1 MHIGLIDLAT
11 RLLRHALP
19 SLLLVAVPIAAQTPT
34 QLGPVGPP
42 ASEQSAG
49 STPGAPQVAGGAPLT
64 ATDVD
69 AWLDGLMPYGIESG
83 GIPGAVVVVV
93 KDGKVLTQR
102 GFGKADVKTGKP
114 VDPAGTLFRPG
125 SVSKLFTWT
134 AVMQQ
139 VQAGKLDLDKD
150 VNTYLDFKIP
160 PAFGKPITLRN
171 LMTHTSGFEET
182 AKFLITTDPK
192 AVKPLGDVLKR
203 WVPHRIYAPGSTA
216 SYSNYGASL
225 AGYLVERV
233 SGEKFDDYVQRHIL
247 VPLGM
252 RHSSFAQP
260 LPAALAGGMAQG
272 YEVASG
278 DPQKFEIIPM
288 SPAGALSA
296 TGADMAQFMIAHL
309 AQGGSLL
316 NPQTAALM
324 HRTANTPIPG
334 LPGMALGFYHEDS
347 NGLNIVGHGG
357 DTNFFHSDLHLY
369 LDKNVGVFVSFNA
382 GGKAGA
388 AHILRGKLFD
398 SFNDRYFPQPK
409 PALPTLATAAEH
421 GRALAG
427 HYVSSRG
434 SLTNWLRIA
443 TLLGEATVVL
453 NDDNT
458 ITVSALTDAAGAP
471 KRWREVA
478 PWQWQE
484 VGGEDRLGALVR
496 DGRIV
501 AFSPKAFAAIILF
514 LPASTALNAG
524 WIVPMLLAA
533 LAVMLVTALSWP
545 IVALVRRRY
554 GYRPQIAGRAL
565 MLHRATRLT
574 AWVVVIVAVGWM
586 AMIAVL
592 SSNLEALDGRLDI
605 WMRLLQLL
613 TLVAVAGTVLTIWN
627 AWTMARSPDRKRLAT
642 GWTMLVALSALYLVW
657 LAFSLKTM
665 TFGLNF

>member
-1 MHIGLIDLAT
+1 MRIVKTIALCLAA
-11 RLLRHALP
+11 LALP
-19 SLLLVAVPIAAQTPT
+19 ASGQSPREMTPT
-34 QLGPVGPP
+34 GPLAPARAATPVDVAPP
-42 ASEQSAG
+42 
-49 STPGAPQVAGGAPLT
+49 PAGGAALT
-64 ATDVD
+64 TTDVD
-69 AWLDGLMPYGIESG
+69 AWLDGLMPYGLESG

-125 SVSKLFTWT
+125 SISKLFTWT

-182 AKFLITTDPK
+182 AKYLITSDP
-192 AVKPLGDVLKR
+192 AAAIPLGDVMKR
-203 WVPHRIYAPGSTA
+203 WIPHRIYAPGSTA

-233 SGEKFDDYVQRHIL
+233 SGEKFEVYVQRHIL
-247 VPLGM
+247 TPLGM
-252 RHSSFAQP
+252 RHSSFSQP
-260 LPAALAGGMAQG
+260 LPAALVPGMAQG

-278 DPQKFEIIPM
+278 EPQKFEIIPM
-288 SPAGALSA
+288 APAGALSA

-309 AQGGSLL
+309 AQGGPLL

-324 HRTANTPIPG
+324 HATANTPIPG
-334 LPGMALGFYHEDS
+334 LPGMALGFYHEDM

-369 LDKNVGVFVSFNA
+369 LNKNVGLYVSFNA

-398 SFNDRYFPQPK
+398 SFTDRYFPEVKAP
-409 PALPTLATAAEH
+409 LPTLATAAEH
-421 GRALAG
+421 GQTLAG

-434 SLTNWLRIA
+434 SLTNWLRMV
-443 TLLGEATVVL
+443 TLLGETTVVL
-453 NDDNT
+453 NDDKT
-458 ITVSALTDAAGAP
+458 ITVAALTDAAGAP

-484 VGGEDRLGALVR
+484 VGGEGRLAALVK
-496 DGRIV
+496 DGKVV
-501 AFSPKAFAAIILF
+501 ALSPAEFAPIILF
-514 LPASTALNAG
+514 LPAPGSLNAG
-524 WIVPMLLAA
+524 WVVPTLVAA
-533 LAVMLVTALSWP
+533 LALMLVTALSWP

-554 GYRPQIAGRAL
+554 GYRPQIAGRPL
-565 MLHRATRLT
+565 MLHRATRIT
-574 AWVVVIVAVGWM
+574 AWIAVIVAGGWM
-586 AMIAVL
+586 AMIGVL
-592 SSNLEALDGRLDI
+592 SSDLAALDGRLDI

-613 TLVAVAGTVLTIWN
+613 TLAAVVGTVLTVWN
-627 AWTMARSPDRKRLAT
+627 AWTMARSPERKWLAT
-642 GWTMLVALSALYLVW
+642 GWTVLVAVSAILLVW
-657 LAFSLKTM
+657 FAFSLRTM
-665 TFGLNF
+665 TPGLNF

>member
-1 MHIGLIDLAT
+1 MRIVKTIALCLAA
-11 RLLRHALP
+11 LALP
-19 SLLLVAVPIAAQTPT
+19 ASGQSPREMTPT
-34 QLGPVGPP
+34 GPLAPARAATPVDVPAPP
-42 ASEQSAG
+42 
-49 STPGAPQVAGGAPLT
+49 AGGAALT
-64 ATDVD
+64 TTDVD
-69 AWLDGLMPYGIESG
+69 AWLDGLMPYGLESG

-125 SVSKLFTWT
+125 SISKLFTWT

-182 AKFLITTDPK
+182 AKYLITSDP
-192 AVKPLGDVLKR
+192 AAAIPLGDVMKR
-203 WVPHRIYAPGSTA
+203 WIPHRIYAPGSTA

-233 SGEKFDDYVQRHIL
+233 SGEKFEDYVQRHIL
-247 VPLGM
+247 TPLDM
-252 RHSSFAQP
+252 RHSSFNQP
-260 LPAALAGGMAQG
+260 LPAALVPGMAQG

-278 DPQKFEIIPM
+278 EPQKFEIIPM
-288 SPAGALSA
+288 GPAGALSA

-309 AQGGSLL
+309 AQGGPLL

-324 HRTANTPIPG
+324 HATANTPIPG
-334 LPGMALGFYHEDS
+334 LPGMALGFYHEDM

-369 LDKNVGVFVSFNA
+369 LDKNVGLYVSFNA

-398 SFNDRYFPQPK
+398 SFTDRYFPDAKAP
-409 PALPTLATAAEH
+409 LPTLVTAAEH
-421 GRALAG
+421 GQALVG

-434 SLTNWLRIA
+434 SLTNWLRMV
-443 TLLGEATVVL
+443 TLLGETTVVL
-453 NDDNT
+453 NDDKT
-458 ITVSALTDAAGAP
+458 ITVAALTDAAGAP

-484 VGGEDRLGALVR
+484 VGGEGRLAASVKDGKVVAL
-496 DGRIV
+496 
-501 AFSPKAFAAIILF
+501 SPAEFAPIILF
-514 LPASTALNAG
+514 LPAPGSLNAG
-524 WIVPMLLAA
+524 WVIPSLLAA

-554 GYRPQIAGRAL
+554 GYRPQIAGRPL
-565 MLHRATRLT
+565 MLHRATRIT
-574 AWVVVIVAVGWM
+574 AWIAVIVAGGWM

-592 SSNLEALDGRLDI
+592 SSDLAALDGRLDI

-613 TLVAVAGTVLTIWN
+613 TLAAVVGTVLTVWN
-627 AWTMARSPDRKRLAT
+627 AWTLARSPERKWLVT
-642 GWTMLVALSALYLVW
+642 GWTVLVAVSAVLLVW
-657 LAFSLKTM
+657 FAFSLRTM

>member
-1 MHIGLIDLAT
+1 MRIVKTIALCLAA
-11 RLLRHALP
+11 LALP
-19 SLLLVAVPIAAQTPT
+19 ASGQSPAN
-34 QLGPVGPP
+34 LGPAAPLAP
-42 ASEQSAG
+42 ARAAA
-49 STPGAPQVAGGAPLT
+49 STDAPAPSTGGAALT

-69 AWLDGLMPYGIESG
+69 TWLDGLMPYGLESG

-114 VDPAGTLFRPG
+114 VDPAATLFRPG

-150 VNTYLDFKIP
+150 VNTYLDFRIP

-182 AKFLITTDPK
+182 AKFLITSDPK

-203 WVPHRIYAPGSTA
+203 WVPHRIFAPGTTA

-247 VPLGM
+247 MPLGM

-288 SPAGALSA
+288 SPAGGLSA

-309 AQGGSLL
+309 AQGGPLL
-316 NPQTAALM
+316 DPRTAALM
-324 HRTANTPIPG
+324 HATANTPIPG
-334 LPGMALGFYHEDS
+334 LPGMALGFYHEDT

-369 LDKNVGVFVSFNA
+369 LDKNVGLFVSFNA

-388 AHILRGKLFD
+388 AHIQRGKLFE
-398 SFNDRYFPQPK
+398 SFTNRYFPQARP
-409 PALPTLATAAEH
+409 PLPTLATAAEH
-421 GRALAG
+421 GRTLAG

-434 SLTNWLRIA
+434 SLTNWLRLV
-443 TLLGEATVVL
+443 TLLGETTVVL

-458 ITVSALTDAAGAP
+458 ITVAALTDAAGAP

-484 VGGEDRLGALVR
+484 VGGEGRLGALVK
-496 DGRIV
+496 DGKV
-501 AFSPKAFAAIILF
+501 LALSPAEFAPIILF
-514 LPASTALNAG
+514 MPASGSLNAG
-524 WIVPMLLAA
+524 WIMPLLLAA

-554 GYRPQIAGRAL
+554 GYRPQIAGRPL

-574 AWVVVIVAVGWM
+574 AWIAVIVAGGWM
-586 AMIAVL
+586 AMVGVL

-613 TLVAVAGTVLTIWN
+613 TLVAVAGTVLTLWN
-627 AWTMARSPDRKRLAT
+627 VWTMARSPERKRLAT
-642 GWTMLVALSALYLVW
+642 AWTVLVALSAVFLVW